1 MNFYFPWKCQKTYGY
16 LLISGKLEINQ
27 FAQICLMLKAK
38 FGYVIPFL
46 VDVACLYPLQASEK
60 IPSVSDLLRSY
71 IEI

>member
-1 MNFYFPWKCQKTYGY
+1 
-16 LLISGKLEINQ
+16 
-27 FAQICLMLKAK
+27 MLKVK

-60 IPSVSDLLRSY
+60 IPTSVSDLLRSY